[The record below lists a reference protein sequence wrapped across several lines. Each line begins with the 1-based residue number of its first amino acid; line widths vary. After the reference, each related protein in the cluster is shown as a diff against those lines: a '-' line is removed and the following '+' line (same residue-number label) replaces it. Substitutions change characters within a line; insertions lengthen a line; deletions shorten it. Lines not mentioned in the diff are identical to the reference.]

1 MNQRKAGI
9 LLSYVY
15 TMVHMIVNLLY
26 VPIFLNR
33 IGQSEYGLYQLVG
46 AIISYLNVT
55 ESLLSTGVLRYY
67 CLYNSI
73 GDEQKKENVLYSSK
87 KIYGVFSLIVA
98 IAGVLCV
105 FVFQMAYKFSLS
117 RFELFEAIFMIVV
130 MIATLII
137 NLMNAVYTA
146 AITANERFVFLKT
159 LSIIT
164 TILQPLAILCVVG
177 NIPYAG
183 TVVIIQFVISCFA
196 QIVKRF
202 YCEKRLNI
210 KIKYHYRDKN
220 FERNLFS
227 LSLSILL
234 VVIADQIF
242 WKTDQLIIG
251 KMIGTAAVAVY
262 AVGAQIYL
270 NYSPVGTAIASVFM
284 PRLSELLDRREEG
297 MEEVSELFIKV
308 GRISFMLLSA
318 VLVGFGLYGK
328 EFISVWAG
336 ENYLDAYYIAL
347 VVMIP
352 LTVDVM
358 QNMGLTILQ
367 IKGKYSFRGKIYL
380 TIAIM
385 NVISTIY
392 LVKYNGIIGA
402 AISTSV
408 AMALGNGLIMN
419 IYYKKVIGLDI
430 KRFWREIF
438 SILPSTGL
446 AFVIGKL
453 TEQISICNPWL
464 ELGAHVG
471 SFTAFYC
478 VILYFLAFNQY
489 EKNLICSIFN
499 RCRKNQ
505 I

>member
-1 MNQRKAGI
+1 MNQRKVGI

-26 VPIFLNR
+26 VPILLNR

-73 GDEQKKENVLYSSK
+73 GNEQEKENILAISN
-87 KIYGVFSLIVA
+87 KIYKVLSIIVA
-98 IAGVLCV
+98 IAGVVCI
-105 FVFQMAYKFSLS
+105 FIFRMAYKTSLS
-117 RFELFEAIFMIVV
+117 KFELAEAIFMIVI
-130 MIATLII
+130 MIVTLII
-137 NLMNAVYTA
+137 SLMNAVYTA
-146 AITANERFVFLKT
+146 AINANERFVFVKT
-159 LSIIT
+159 LSIVT
-164 TILQPLAILCVVG
+164 TALQPFAVLCMVG
-177 NIPYAG
+177 NFPYAA
-183 TVVIIQFVISCFA
+183 TVVVVQFVINCVV
-196 QIVKRF
+196 QIANRF
-202 YCEKRLNI
+202 YCKKRLNV
-210 KIKYHYRDKN
+210 KIKFHYRDKK

-227 LSLSILL
+227 LSVSILL

-270 NYSPVGTAIASVFM
+270 NYSPIGTAIASVFM
-284 PRLSELLDRREEG
+284 PRLSELLDRQKEALK
-297 MEEVSELFIKV
+297 EVSELFIKV
-308 GRISFMLLSA
+308 GRISFMMLSA
-318 VLVGFGLYGK
+318 VLVGFALYGK

-336 ENYLDAYYIAL
+336 ENYLDAYYVAL
-347 VVMIP
+347 VIMIP

-380 TIAIM
+380 TIAII

-392 LVKYNGIIGA
+392 LVKSIGIIGA
-402 AISTSV
+402 AISTSI

-430 KRFWREIF
+430 ERFWREII
-438 SILPSTGL
+438 SIFPSTGI

-453 TEQISICNPWL
+453 AGQISISNPWL
-464 ELGAHVG
+464 SLGVHVG
-471 SFTAFYC
+471 FFTLFYG
-478 VILYFLAFNQY
+478 VILYLLALNQY
-489 EKNLICSIFN
+489 EKGLISSIIKRFG
-499 RCRKNQ
+499 
-505 I
+505 